1 MSAAP
6 LSFALGSLLA
16 FSPWSVGPTHASRA
30 HASTVLGAAATGPE
44 DAAPPAEPA
53 AEPAGDDNGWGE
65 EDTVAP
71 ADPTAPPV
79 TQPVAPVGPAP
90 DPTQPIPSG
99 FNADGSIIK
108 RPAPEPDPRKGIGLL
123 VGAGVAGAVAWG
135 VAGARI
141 GLVSKSCVD
150 TSDVGGSILDCV
162 RKVPTYLGLTILVWL
177 ANDSTYALGP
187 AAGLVRGRY
196 EAGEYMYS
204 GKYDRK
210 PGVWAG
216 TGGAIM
222 GVGIISKV
230 ALWALS
236 FNVLKC
242 DPNDPAAFG
251 DCVRKRWT
259 GMLVAHQ
266 FASGMIAG
274 GAGAMTFGI
283 VYGKERR
290 SREKLFFR
298 PEQVRLVPELSNEMA
313 GMALVGRF

>member
-1 MSAAP
+1 MDARALEPEESA
-6 LSFALGSLLA
+6 
-16 FSPWSVGPTHASRA
+16 
-30 HASTVLGAAATGPE
+30 
-44 DAAPPAEPA
+44 PAE
-53 AEPAGDDNGWGE
+53 EPAGEPATDDNGWGE
-65 EDTVAP
+65 EDTVGP
-71 ADPTAPPV
+71 ADPTPV

-90 DPTQPIPSG
+90 TQPVTPG
-99 FNADGSIIK
+99 VNPDGSLEK

-123 VGAGVAGAVAWG
+123 IGAGAAGALAWG

-150 TSDVGGSILDCV
+150 TSDPANSVLECV
-162 RKVPTYLGLTILVWL
+162 RKVPTYLGLTVLVWL

-210 PGVWAG
+210 AGVWAG

-222 GVGIISKV
+222 GVGIIGKI
-230 ALWALS
+230 ALWAMT
-236 FNVLKC
+236 FNVFKC
-242 DPNDPAAFG
+242 DVSDPATLG
-251 DCVRKRWT
+251 DCVRRRWT
-259 GMLVAHQ
+259 GLLVAHQ

-283 VYGKERR
+283 VYGRERR

>member
-1 MSAAP
+1 MPAAS
-6 LSFALGSLLA
+6 LSLLLGSLLA
-16 FSPWSVGPTHASRA
+16 FSPWSVGPASMLEA
-30 HASTVLGAAATGPE
+30 HAFAPEEGAPE
-44 DAAPPAEPA
+44 EGA
-53 AEPAGDDNGWGE
+53 PAGDDNGWGD
-65 EDTVAP
+65 EDTVAPAP

-90 DPTQPIPSG
+90 QPVQPATPG
-99 FNADGSIIK
+99 VNPDGSIIK
-108 RPAPEPDPRKGIGLL
+108 KPAPEPDPRKGIGLL

-150 TSDVGGSILDCV
+150 TSDVGNSILDCV

-196 EAGEYMYS
+196 EASEYMYS

-210 PGVWAG
+210 AGVWAG
-216 TGGAIM
+216 AGGAIM
-222 GVGIISKV
+222 GVGIVSKI
-230 ALWALS
+230 ALWAMS

-242 DPNDPAAFG
+242 DANDPAGFG

-266 FASGMIAG
+266 FSSGMIAG

-290 SREKLFFR
+290 SRERLFFR
-298 PEQVRLVPELSNEMA
+298 PEQVRIMPELNNEML
-313 GMALVGRF
+313 GLSLGGVF